1 MEGGEGF
8 LTLSVRVR
16 VSPEPEVVELL
27 RRYRDA
33 LNYAIKWLVENAVK
47 TKKGYRVPSLSRT
60 HSALYGKLKSYG
72 LPSRVAI
79 DCYREARTIAKSYLG
94 NGGNGRVPRVRSLR
108 MWLTHGRGGSY
119 RIRDGYVEIIGG
131 YRLRII
137 GWDRRYDAYKDRDA
151 VLVYRDGGMYLWV
164 AKKIPKPMDVA
175 PRWVLAVDVNEKH
188 VYYGNRFF
196 IDMAETPI
204 ERALHYRLL
213 AENLQRKYSSPR
225 YRAWLRRRR
234 IRDRRR
240 HFYGKASS
248 IIEDWARKTALGLVL
263 RAKQGNYAIAREDLN
278 GLIESLRKLPKE
290 HRVKTIILSYRRLE
304 YWIDW
309 QAQKHGVKVI
319 IVDPAYT
326 STTCPGC
333 GSRMTESGY
342 RRMKCPVCGFEADRD
357 VVAVLNIEKKA
368 LEQMG
373 GALAPATAPQMTDVN
388 PNRCGEPMNPLKETL
403 PILQDGGGGQLD
415 HPITLDFLLMYLGA
429 YKLVGF
435 VIFT

>member
-1 MEGGEGF
+1 MEGSEGF

-47 TKKGYRVPSLSRT
+47 TKKGYRVPSLGRT

-79 DCYREARTIAKSYLG
+79 DCYREARAIVKSYLG

-108 MWLTHGRGGSY
+108 MWLVHGQGY
-119 RIRDGYVEIIGG
+119 RIRDGYVEIIDG

-151 VLVYRDGGMYLWV
+151 VLVYRDGRMYLVV
-164 AKKIPKPMDVA
+164 AKRVPKPMDVA
-175 PRWVLAVDVNEKH
+175 PRGVLAVDVNEKH
-188 VYYGNRFF
+188 IYYGNRFF
-196 IDMAETPI
+196 IDMVETPVD
-204 ERALHYRLL
+204 RALHYRLL

-225 YRAWLRRRR
+225 YNAWLRRRR
-234 IRDRRR
+234 IRDRIRY
-240 HFYGKASS
+240 FYGKARN
-248 IIEDWARKTALGLVL
+248 IIEDWARKTALALVL

-290 HRVKTIILSYRRLE
+290 HRVKTIILSYRRLG

-319 IVDPAYT
+319 IVDPAHT
-326 STTCPGC
+326 STTCPRC
-333 GSRMTESGY
+333 GSRMIESGY

-357 VVAVLNIEKKA
+357 MVAVLNIEKKA
-368 LEQMG
+368 LEQMEG
-373 GALAPATAPQMTDVN
+373 SLATLTAPQMTDVD
-388 PNRCGEPMNPLKETL
+388 PNRCGEPMNPLKET
-403 PILQDGGGGQLD
+403 PAPQDGEE
-415 HPITLDFLLMYLGA
+415 
-429 YKLVGF
+429 VR
-435 VIFT
+435 